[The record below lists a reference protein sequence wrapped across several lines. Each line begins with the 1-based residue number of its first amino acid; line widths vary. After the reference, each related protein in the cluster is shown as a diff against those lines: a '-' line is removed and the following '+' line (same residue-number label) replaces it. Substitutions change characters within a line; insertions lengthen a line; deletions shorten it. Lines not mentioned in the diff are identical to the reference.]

1 MKGSECSLYGTYFPL
16 QNREKNQ
23 TIWWFKFKERLY
35 CGEDKGKGD
44 RDKDKSVILLSSD
57 IKKGKRVKTH
67 GKCTTSLASTAS
79 I

>member
-57 IKKGKRVKTH
+57 IKKEKRVKLR
-67 GKCTTSLASTAS
+67 GKRAMSLAS